1 MPTSTDCA
9 SKLKPFLSEVG
20 IVMMHVTSPVAV
32 ADPLEE
38 VEVES

>member
-1 MPTSTDCA
+1 
-9 SKLKPFLSEVG
+9 VG